1 MREKMKKTS
10 YFFLCLGA
18 LALSACNNEA
28 HLGAPTRSV
37 VVSGTLTKTTI
48 DYEGDVSHLVWQEGD
63 NVMYLTDDKAGLY
76 DYGFQSAQ
84 VSGNSFTANISSE
97 AAADNKLLVVW
108 PSSAT
113 ALGSSD
119 TVIWMKKEVT
129 LDSEAAFDGK
139 TLPMVA
145 LTGVPSGNEVNV
157 SYRPLGVVLRVA
169 IDSLGHE
176 TEKLKSLTLTTSEQ
190 CIGRFLVSTSQEGGA
205 LYKGS
210 SNTLKVTLSDT
221 PSLNELGYVYMVVA
235 KGSYT
240 GVKLE
245 VETDKSTY
253 TFEDG
258 TMDLS
263 ASDRGLYRISLTLPT
278 DLPPMEEAKFV
289 KVTSQEEI
297 TADGTYLIL
306 SAKSDTQY
314 YVPSSSQTDSYLEAD
329 VITCEADGSIVKT
342 DDIMAYAIVFV
353 TDSDHEG
360 QFALRYDALGSKPYI
375 KAPNNVSEAKNYIG
389 SFWYGTEND
398 LASGTNSWWTIT
410 VSEELTAITSHEFPY
425 GAAGRHGNICY
436 FKDGSKFGV
445 NAPETDT
452 DEFQNIVIF
461 KLGE

>member
-1 MREKMKKTS
+1 MKKTS
-10 YFFLCLGA
+10 YFFLGLGA
-18 LALSACNNEA
+18 LALCACNNEA
-28 HLGAPTRSV
+28 YLGTTTRSV
-37 VVSGTLTKTTI
+37 VVSGALTKTTI

-84 VSGNSFTANISSE
+84 VSGNSFIANISSE
-97 AAADNKLLVVW
+97 ATSDDHLLVVW

-129 LDSEAAFDGK
+129 LDSKAAFDGK

-145 LTGVPSGNEVNV
+145 LTQVPSGSEVNV
-157 SYRPLGVVLRVA
+157 SYRPLGSVLRVA

-221 PSLNELGYVYMVVA
+221 PALNKLGYVYMVVA
-235 KGSYT
+235 KGDYT

-245 VETDKSTY
+245 VETDQSTY
-253 TFEDG
+253 TFENG

-278 DLPPMEEAKFV
+278 DLPPVEEPKFV

-306 SAKSDTQY
+306 SPKSDTQY
-314 YVPSSSQTDSYLEAD
+314 YVPSSTQTNSYLDAAEL
-329 VITCEADGSIVKT
+329 TSEEDGSIIKT
-342 DDIMAYAIVFV
+342 DDVLAYSVVFV

-360 QFALRYDALGSKPYI
+360 QFAIRYDALGSKPYL

-389 SFWYGTEND
+389 SFWYGPESD
-398 LASGTNSWWTIT
+398 LASGTNPWWTIS
-410 VSEELTAITSHEFPY
+410 VGEELTTITSHEFPY
-425 GAAGRHGNICY
+425 GDAGRHGNICY

-452 DEFQNIVIF
+452 EEFQNIVLF
-461 KLGE
+461 KLSE